1 MKDKKIIALIVVIVI
16 LVFGLAY
23 AKSKSPRAVDWKP
36 TFINTKTSPYG
47 TYITYKLLD
56 SIFYKEN
63 IRTTRVPIYNNLK
76 KGLDAYFGKDE
87 TYDSDSY
94 ESYDYGQQN
103 DDSDT
108 DYIDETYTM
117 SDIPD
122 EDYSDAD
129 SLEYVEEDSDPT
141 AWYHYMDNLPDT
153 SSYLFINREFSLD
166 KLDLEYLLDF
176 AGLGNNVFISAEFF
190 DSKLKDT
197 LGIRSS
203 KPYTYGDTIYTLSD
217 YPANKYRFQ
226 SLNGSTKLNTDS
238 CTHPV
243 RVLALNN
250 VKDTVFIDISYGKG
264 HIYLHTIPTA
274 FANVNMLQTDKYD
287 FGFRCLS
294 YLPQNSKIV
303 WDEYQKQGS
312 IAEGSTF
319 KVMLENPPLRTAL
332 YIILG
337 GFLLFMIFRAKR
349 TQRVIPVI
357 QPPVNSSLEFL
368 GTISNLYYKKKDLHT
383 IVEKRHAYFLDFI
396 RKNYYMST
404 ENIDNDFTNVLS
416 AKSGVD
422 KDKLNELFLLFKDMT
437 SLAYIPNET
446 FLKYNHLLEEFY
458 RNVKNK

>member
-1 MKDKKIIALIVVIVI
+1 
-16 LVFGLAY
+16 
-23 AKSKSPRAVDWKP
+23 
-36 TFINTKTSPYG
+36 
-47 TYITYKLLD
+47 
-56 SIFYKEN
+56 
-63 IRTTRVPIYNNLK
+63 
-76 KGLDAYFGKDE
+76 
-87 TYDSDSY
+87 
-94 ESYDYGQQN
+94 
-103 DDSDT
+103 
-108 DYIDETYTM
+108 
-117 SDIPD
+117 
-122 EDYSDAD
+122 
-129 SLEYVEEDSDPT
+129 
-141 AWYHYMDNLPDT
+141 
-153 SSYLFINREFSLD
+153 
-166 KLDLEYLLDF
+166 
-176 AGLGNNVFISAEFF
+176 
-190 DSKLKDT
+190 
-197 LGIRSS
+197 
-203 KPYTYGDTIYTLSD
+203 
-217 YPANKYRFQ
+217 
-226 SLNGSTKLNTDS
+226 
-238 CTHPV
+238 
-243 RVLALNN
+243 
-250 VKDTVFIDISYGKG
+250 
-264 HIYLHTIPTA
+264 
-274 FANVNMLQTDKYD
+274 MLQTDKYD